1 MPQSSSS
8 SAGQLAGKTAIVTG
22 GGSGMGRATSLIFAR
37 EGAAVVV
44 ADINEAGGNA
54 TVQQIIATGGRA
66 TYVRTD
72 TSNEQQILHL
82 VEATVHS
89 YGRLDAMVTAAGISY
104 SNFIEQDEST
114 DPFRNPD
121 AGFIL
126 NKSTARWQKVLDVNL
141 TGVMIC
147 AREAARQMIAEGHG
161 GTIVNF
167 ASIAAYAPA
176 PTIADYC
183 VSKAGVV
190 MLTKCLAAELGR
202 AGVRVNAVAP
212 GPIET
217 GMTQSLLATGR
228 LQKQGAA
235 LPIGRTAQPEEVA
248 NVVLFLSTEQSS
260 YITGKTIGVDGGTYT
275 V

>member
-1 MPQSSSS
+1 MSESSAE

-44 ADINEAGGNA
+44 ADINDAGGNA
-54 TVQQIIATGGRA
+54 TVQQIIAAGGRA

-72 TSNEQQILHL
+72 TANEEQILSL
-82 VEATVHS
+82 VQTTART
-89 YGRLDAMVTAAGISY
+89 YGRLDALVTAAGISY
-104 SNFIEQDEST
+104 SNFVEQDEST

-126 NKSTARWQKVLDVNL
+126 NKATARWQKVLDVNL

-202 AGVRVNAVAP
+202 AGIRVNAVAP

-217 GMTQSLLATGR
+217 GMTQSLLDMGR
-228 LQKQGAA
+228 LQKQGAS

-248 NVVLFLSTEQSS
+248 NVVLFLSTAQSS

>member
-1 MPQSSSS
+1 MTESN
-8 SAGQLAGKTAIVTG
+8 AAMGRMAGKTAVVTG
-22 GGSGMGRATSLIFAR
+22 GGSGMGRATSILFAR

-44 ADINEAGGNA
+44 ADVDDAGGLK
-54 TVQQIIATGGRA
+54 TVAEIHAFGGRA
-66 TYVRTD
+66 AFVQTD
-72 TSNEQQILHL
+72 TSAEPQVVALMRSAADRFQ
-82 VEATVHS
+82 
-89 YGRLDAMVTAAGISY
+89 RLDALVACAGISY
-104 SNFIEQDEST
+104 ANAVERDAST

-126 NKSTARWQKVLDVNL
+126 SKPTARWQRVLDVNL
-141 TGVMIC
+141 TGVMLC
-147 AREAARQMIAEGHG
+147 NREAARQMIAEGHG

-167 ASIAAYAPA
+167 ASIAAYAPV

-190 MLTKCLAAELGR
+190 MLTKCFASEVGR
-202 AGVRVNAVAP
+202 AGIRVNAVAP

-217 GMTQSLLATGR
+217 GMTQSLLELGR

-235 LPIGRTAQPEEVA
+235 LPLGRTAQPEEVA
-248 NVVLFLSTEQSS
+248 SVVLFLCSDDSS

-275 V
+275 I